1 MPGILRLEAGALSLE
16 LAPRAGGAIAAFRR
30 RALPLMREMPG
41 EAVAASDARAAA
53 SYPLVP
59 YSNRIAQGRFA
70 FGGEAH
76 ALALNFGDHPHSIHG
91 NGWQRAWTVE
101 RATADAAT
109 LALEHDPARDGAG
122 GWPFAYRAEQD
133 FALDARG
140 LSLTIAI
147 QNRDARPF
155 PAGLGL
161 HPFFPVREGT
171 TLRFAAQRVW
181 LNGPDMLPAAEVA
194 VPRNWNF
201 AAARS
206 PRGAGL
212 DNCFSG
218 WSGAAELRWEPEGV
232 GLRMTADPLFGHLVV
247 YTPASGDAVAVEPVS
262 NMNDAVNRMDAVS
275 GHGLRVIAPGERLA
289 GTVRFEVEAR

>member
-1 MPGILRLEAGALSLE
+1 MTGILRLEAGLLSLE
-16 LAPRAGGAIAAFRR
+16 LAPRAGGSIAAFRR

-41 EAVAASDARAAA
+41 EAVAACDARAAA

-70 FGGEAH
+70 FGGAAH
-76 ALALNFGDHPHSIHG
+76 ALELNFGDHPHSIHG
-91 NGWQRAWTVE
+91 NGWQRAWMVE

-122 GWPFAYRAEQD
+122 GWPFAWRAEQE
-133 FALDARG
+133 FALDERG

-181 LNGPDMLPAAEVA
+181 LNGPDMLPAAEVS

-212 DNCFSG
+212 DNCFAG
-218 WSGAAELRWEPEGV
+218 WTGAAELRWEPEGV

-247 YTPASGDAVAVEPVS
+247 YTPASGETVAVEPVS
-262 NMNDAVNRMDAVS
+262 NMNDAVNRMDAVP
-275 GHGLRVIAPGERLA
+275 GHGLRVVAPGERLA